1 MRVEVLTVGTE
12 LLLGQIVN
20 TNSTMI
26 AQKLAENGIDSY
38 HHTSVGDN
46 HRRIVSAIREALAR
60 SDGLIICGG
69 LGPTQDD
76 ITREAIAEVMGVDLV
91 LDDKIVRGIR
101 EMFTSRGREMPENN
115 LRQAQV
121 PKGAT
126 PISQRR
132 GTAPGLICPLGH
144 KVIYAAPGVPYEL
157 EEMLERAIIPDL
169 LARSGF
175 TSTIA
180 SRVLRTWG
188 LSESRLAEV
197 VSPRF
202 EALEESSGV
211 TIAFLASGIE
221 GIKVRVTA
229 KAESHS
235 AAREMLDKEE
245 SELRLLLGDH
255 IFGVN
260 GETMEFA
267 VGALLKGAGLS
278 LAVGESLTGGMVSSR
293 IVSIPGASSF
303 FRGGLVSYAT
313 EAKQKILQVGKH
325 PVISEETAIEMAK
338 GVADLF
344 DASVGLG
351 ITGVA
356 GPAKQE
362 EREVGTVCIGIFL
375 RGVGHSRTV
384 KLPGDRERIRL
395 YSVISALDYLRLLLL
410 DSPRAGSTATL

>member
-26 AQKLAENGIDSY
+26 AQKFAENGIDSHY
-38 HHTSVGDN
+38 HTSVGDN
-46 HRRIVSAIREALAR
+46 HRRIVLAIREAMAR
-60 SDGLIICGG
+60 SDGLVICGG

-91 LDDKIVRGIR
+91 LDDEIARSIR
-101 EMFTSRGREMPENN
+101 EMFTSRNREMPENN

-121 PKGAT
+121 PRGAT

-169 LARSGF
+169 LARSGV
-175 TSTIA
+175 TYTIA

-202 EALEESSGV
+202 EALEGSSEV

-235 AAREMLDKEE
+235 AASDLLDKEE

-255 IFGVN
+255 IFGIDS
-260 GETMEFA
+260 ETMEFA
-267 VGALLKGAGLS
+267 VGALLEAAGLS

-293 IVSIPGASSF
+293 IVSIPGASGF

-313 EAKQKILQVGKH
+313 EAKQKILRVGEH
-325 PVISEETAIEMAK
+325 PVISEETAVDMAK

-344 DASVGLG
+344 DATVGLG

-356 GPAKQE
+356 GPSKQE
-362 EREVGTVCIGIFL
+362 EREVGTVCIGVFL
-375 RGVGHSRTV
+375 RGVAHSRTV

-410 DSPRAGSTATL
+410 DSPRAETTGIL